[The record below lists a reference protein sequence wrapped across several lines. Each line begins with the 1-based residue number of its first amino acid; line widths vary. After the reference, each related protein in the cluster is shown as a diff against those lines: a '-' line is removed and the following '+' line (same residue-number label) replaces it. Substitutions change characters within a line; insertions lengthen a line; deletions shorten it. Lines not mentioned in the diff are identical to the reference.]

1 MKIGARVGGTLVQD
15 SALDPEVKGLNSAY
29 GTELEKT
36 EKKYENGAG
45 YQQRKIQYSLPGPV
59 S

>member
-1 MKIGARVGGTLVQD
+1 MNIGARVGGTLVQD
-15 SALDPEVKGLNSAY
+15 SALDPEVKGSNSAV
-29 GTELEKT
+29 GNELEKT

-45 YQQRKIQYSLPGPV
+45 YQQRKIQYSVLGPV

>member
-15 SALDPEVKGLNSAY
+15 SALDLQVKGSNSAV
-29 GTELEKT
+29 GTKLEKT

-45 YQQRKIQYSLPGPV
+45 YQQRKIKYSFPRPV